1 MLGTGGNRLARGLA
15 GSLELSLRA
24 AALPWM
30 LGLRWAGGLES
41 PARQGM
47 PAPARSL
54 GLALKVAADELFFAA
69 EVVSGAL
76 AVRARDR
83 RRVAREV
90 EAAHALF
97 DDRGWLARP
106 ATFHRKPPPLA
117 RVDVR
122 PARGG
127 HGRYLH
133 VSFPSGFEPHAGV
146 PGRARWLRYAPN
158 RTAHAWLLR
167 HEGAPRPW
175 VVCVP
180 GYRMGQPLLDFAGF
194 RASWL
199 HRELG
204 LNVAIA
210 VLPFHGP
217 RRVGRRSGDGY
228 LSGDFL
234 DTLHAQT
241 QAIWDLRRL
250 VGWLRREGAPAIG
263 AYGLSLGSY
272 TVSLLA
278 ALEPALD
285 CAVAGIPASC
295 FVGLARSNV
304 PRGLLALAE
313 RGGFPF
319 ERIEALLRVVS
330 PLALRP
336 LLSRERCFIYAGT
349 ADRLAPPSQAFDLW
363 EHWDRP
369 RVAWYHGSHVS
380 FCVEP
385 TVPALLREALGADG
399 PLHARRAAAASAR
412 ITAADTSA
420 RSRRRA
426 LSSPARAARSPL
438 PMR

>member
-15 GSLELSLRA
+15 GGLELSLRA

-30 LGLRWAGGLES
+30 LGMRWAWGLGGPPRAGL
-41 PARQGM
+41 

-54 GLALKVAADELFFAA
+54 SLALKVAGDELFFAA

-76 AVRARDR
+76 AVRAADR

-97 DDRGWLARP
+97 LERGWLAQPER
-106 ATFHRKPPPLA
+106 FHRTPPPLVLA
-117 RVDVR
+117 SEREV
-122 PARGG
+122 RGG
-127 HGRYLH
+127 RRGYRHL
-133 VSFPSGFEPHAGV
+133 SFASEFEPHVGV
-146 PGRARWLRYAPN
+146 PGRARWLRYVPN

-167 HEGAPRPW
+167 HDGPPRPW

-180 GYRMGQPLLDFAGF
+180 GYRMGQPWVDFAGF
-194 RASWL
+194 RARWL

-250 VGWLRREGAPAIG
+250 IGWLRREGAPAIG

-278 ALEPALD
+278 ALEPGLD
-285 CAVAGIPASC
+285 CAVAGIPAAC
-295 FVGLARSNV
+295 FVGLARNNV

-313 RGGFPF
+313 RTGFPF

-330 PLALRP
+330 PLAIRP
-336 LLSRERCFIYAGT
+336 LLPRERCFIYAGT
-349 ADRLAPPSQAFDLW
+349 ADRLAPPAQAFDLW
-363 EHWDRP
+363 EHWGRP

-380 FCVEP
+380 FFLEP
-385 TVPALLREALGADG
+385 AVPALLREAFGSEAW
-399 PLHARRAAAASAR
+399 PKRRAASAAR
-412 ITAADTSA
+412 LVTAADASL
-420 RSRRRA
+420 RSPRRA
-426 LSSPARAARSPL
+426 LPPRARAVRSTL

>member
-15 GSLELSLRA
+15 EGFELSLRA

-30 LGLRWAGGLES
+30 LGLRWAGGLGGPSRE
-41 PARQGM
+41 GL

-54 GLALKVAADELFFAA
+54 ALALKVAADELFFAA
-69 EVVSGAL
+69 EVVCGAL
-76 AVRARDR
+76 AVRAADR

-90 EAAHALF
+90 EAAHSLF
-97 DDRGWLARP
+97 LERGWLARP
-106 ATFHRKPPPLA
+106 ETFHRTPPPLA
-117 RVDVR
+117 TPSERD
-122 PARGG
+122 ARGG
-127 HGRYLH
+127 RRRYRHL
-133 VSFPSGFEPHAGV
+133 SFASGFEPHAGV

-167 HEGAPRPW
+167 HDGAPRPW

-180 GYRMGQPLLDFAGF
+180 GFRMGQPLLDFAGF
-194 RASWL
+194 RAGWL

-278 ALEPALD
+278 ALEPGLD

-295 FVGLARSNV
+295 FVGLARNNV
-304 PRGLLALAE
+304 PRSLLALAE
-313 RGGFPF
+313 RTGFPF
-319 ERIEALLRVVS
+319 ERIEELLRVVS

-336 LLSRERCFIYAGT
+336 LLPRERCFIYAGT
-349 ADRLAPPSQAFDLW
+349 ADRLAPPAQALDLW
-363 EHWDRP
+363 EHWSRP
-369 RVAWYHGSHVS
+369 RLVWYDGSHVS
-380 FCVEP
+380 FFVEP
-385 TVPALLREALGADG
+385 AVPTLLREAFGAEAW
-399 PLHARRAAAASAR
+399 PKRRAACAARVVTS
-412 ITAADTSA
+412 ADTSL
-420 RSRRRA
+420 RSPRRA
-426 LSSPARAARSPL
+426 PPLRARAVRSPL